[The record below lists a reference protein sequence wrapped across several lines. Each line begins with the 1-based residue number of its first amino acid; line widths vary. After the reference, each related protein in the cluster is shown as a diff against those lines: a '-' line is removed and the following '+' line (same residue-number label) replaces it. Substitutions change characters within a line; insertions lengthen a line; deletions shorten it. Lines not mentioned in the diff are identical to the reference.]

1 MDLTRAA
8 LSFASTTLL
17 ARISWTGFLI
27 YFSFGVKIDGN
38 QKNLS
43 LRPKTYQSNISGR
56 SNFNKKTHSPW
67 ITISSLEWKRKISG
81 ELKRDDN
88 KYDRF
93 NIDFIIHNIQFL
105 FFIFALLSLVDFLLC
120 FSDDYP
126 KTWNLRI
133 SLVKNVNIF
142 NTSCNMSCQI

>member
-1 MDLTRAA
+1 M
-8 LSFASTTLL
+8 
-17 ARISWTGFLI
+17 
-27 YFSFGVKIDGN
+27 
-38 QKNLS
+38 
-43 LRPKTYQSNISGR
+43 
-56 SNFNKKTHSPW
+56 
-67 ITISSLEWKRKISG
+67 TISSLEWKRKISG

-126 KTWNLRI
+126 KTWNLR
-133 SLVKNVNIF
+133 
-142 NTSCNMSCQI
+142 M